1 MKITIVGHKGQL
13 GEALQAV
20 LASESLQLLDL
31 PEYDITVYPDSLRP
45 IEEYGPEVVIHAAA
59 MTDVDGC
66 EIKPEMAF
74 RVNALG
80 ARNVALACQ
89 KMNAALLYVSTD
101 YVFDGSSREPR
112 WEYDRP
118 NPQSVYARSKCAG
131 EQVVR
136 DLLQRFYIVRTA
148 WLYDRT
154 HRNFINTVRRL
165 CAERDHLKMVTTEEG
180 SPTYAPDLAA
190 AIAKL
195 IRHPAYGIYHFTN
208 SGVCSRYQ
216 WARKILDLL
225 GKKDY
230 PLYPTDSY
238 PRPAQVPAYV
248 ELKNCFGAAL
258 GITLRP
264 WEEAL
269 EECLSGGK

>member
-1 MKITIVGHKGQL
+1 MKITVVGHKGQL
-13 GEALQAV
+13 GEALHVA
-20 LASESLQLLDL
+20 LAGESLQLLDL
-31 PEYDITVYPDSLRP
+31 PEYDITIYPECLRP
-45 IEEYGPEVVIHAAA
+45 IEEYSPDVVIHAAA

-66 EIKPEMAF
+66 ELKPELAF

-80 ARNVALACQ
+80 TRNVALACQ
-89 KMNAALLYVSTD
+89 KTNATMLYLSTD
-101 YVFDGSSREPR
+101 YVFDGTTREPH

-118 NPQSVYARSKCAG
+118 NPQSVYARSKWAG
-131 EQVVR
+131 EQIVR
-136 DLLQRFYIVRTA
+136 DLLSRFYIVRTA

-154 HRNFINTVRRL
+154 HRNFVNTVRRL
-165 CAERDHLKMVTTEEG
+165 SAERDHLKMVTNEEG

-190 AIAKL
+190 AITKL

-208 SGVCSRYQ
+208 AGVCSRYQ
-216 WARKILDLL
+216 WARKILDLI

-230 PLYPTDSY
+230 PLHPTDSY
-238 PRPAQVPAYV
+238 PRPARVPAYV
-248 ELKNCFGAAL
+248 ELRNLFGAAL

-269 EECLSGGK
+269 EECLGGG